1 MFVPSLTVRSGVST
15 LSLKNTPLLFLAKP
29 PPPPHLNLQ
38 PVRSPSLLG
47 NPPFYIG
54 ILVFREPPSSIEIG
68 FFNEPLCY

>member
-15 LSLKNTPLLFLAKP
+15 PSLKNTTPLFLAKL
-29 PPPPHLNLQ
+29 PPHLNLQ